1 MHLFFASDCE
11 IKGVD
16 MIFVMDESGSIGST
30 HFGLMKNLAID
41 ITDEFVIGPERTRVG
56 WINFN
61 SSATVIFNLNSYQTK
76 SSLHSAIRAIPY
88 NGGGTDIGAGL
99 LALHNHG
106 FVPSA
111 GARNSFDTPEVAI
124 VVTDGRSGIGPI
136 QEAAALLRRDRNID
150 MFVVGVGHGTD
161 SEQLQ
166 AVAAA
171 GIARDPSLNI
181 FTLAG
186 FDEEELSQLQ
196 ATLRARTCS
205 SELHCVDECMCIII
219 IENLLFYI

>member
-16 MIFVMDESGSIGST
+16 MIFVMDESGSIGRYN
-30 HFGLMKNLAID
+30 FELMKDLAIN
-41 ITDEFVIGPERTRVG
+41 ITDEFAIGPERTQVG

-61 SSATVIFNLNSYQTK
+61 RVATVIFNLSSYQTK
-76 SSLHSAIRAIPY
+76 SSLHSAIHEVAY
-88 NGGGTDIGAGL
+88 SGGGTDIGAGL
-99 LALHNHG
+99 HALYNNG

-124 VVTDGRSGIGPI
+124 VVTDGRSSIESI

-150 MFVVGVGHGTD
+150 MFVVGVGDGIEY
-161 SEQLQ
+161 EQLE

-171 GIARDPSLNI
+171 GIARNSSRNI

-205 SELHCVDECMCIII
+205 SELHSVDECIIHY
-219 IENLLFYI
+219 NY